1 MKGRGERGGPRSV
14 PPPAS
19 LPLAEA
25 LRELRERTGL
35 SLEALGRRTA
45 YSKSSWE
52 RYLNGKKPAPRKA
65 VVALCALA
73 GEPPG
78 RLLALWDL
86 ADAAWSGRSAR
97 GDGAGEGAGEGDRRA
112 EGRAADAPGTLI
124 GPAGPAGAPSDG
136 GAGGRRRWTAL
147 ALGVAA
153 VAVVAGGMTAGLAAT
168 GDRDRR
174 AQVETEAAPGP
185 YEPRCVGAACEGE
198 QPQRMGCGGPG
209 QVVSLATRSFAPE
222 RRVEL
227 RVGKACNAV
236 WARATGLLPGDRVV
250 VSLPGARA
258 KELRADKAG
267 DSHRYLATSMTAL
280 KGADPAS
287 TKVCVTFAST
297 AKKTCFSG

>member
-1 MKGRGERGGPRSV
+1 MKGRGERGGPPSA
-14 PPPAS
+14 PPPAC

-52 RYLNGKKPAPRKA
+52 RYLNGKKPVPRKA

-73 GEPPG
+73 DEPPG

-97 GDGAGEGAGEGDRRA
+97 GDEAGEGDRRA
-112 EGRAADAPGTLI
+112 EVRAADGPGTLLGPA
-124 GPAGPAGAPSDG
+124 GPAGPAGAAAG
-136 GAGGRRRWTAL
+136 GAEGGRRRWTAL
-147 ALGVAA
+147 ALGIAA
-153 VAVVAGGMTAGLAAT
+153 VAVVAGGVTAGLAAT
-168 GDRDRR
+168 GDRDRG
-174 AQVETEAAPGP
+174 AHVETGAAPGP

-267 DSHRYLATSMTAL
+267 DTHRYLATSMTAL

-287 TKVCVTFAST
+287 TRVCVTFAST

>member
-1 MKGRGERGGPRSV
+1 MKGRGERGGPSA
-14 PPPAS
+14 PPPAC

-52 RYLNGKKPAPRKA
+52 RYLNGKKPVPRKA
-65 VVALCALA
+65 VLALCALA
-73 GEPPG
+73 DEPPG

-97 GDGAGEGAGEGDRRA
+97 GDGAGEGDRPA
-112 EGRAADAPGTLI
+112 EGGTAEGGTAEDPGTLL
-124 GPAGPAGAPSDG
+124 GPAGPASGVAT
-136 GAGGRRRWTAL
+136 GGRRRWTAL
-147 ALGVAA
+147 ALGITA

-174 AQVETEAAPGP
+174 SHVATEPAPGP

-209 QVVSLATRSFAPE
+209 QVVSLATRSFAPG

-258 KELRADKAG
+258 KEVRADEAA
-267 DSHRYLATSMTAL
+267 DTRRYLATSMTAL

-287 TKVCVTFAST
+287 TRVCVTFAST
-297 AKKTCFSG
+297 AKKACFSG

>member
-1 MKGRGERGGPRSV
+1 MKGRGERGGPSA
-14 PPPAS
+14 PPPAC

-52 RYLNGKKPAPRKA
+52 RYLNGKKPVPRTA
-65 VVALCALA
+65 VLALCALA
-73 GEPPG
+73 DEPPG

-97 GDGAGEGAGEGDRRA
+97 GDGAGEGDRPA
-112 EGRAADAPGTLI
+112 AGRAAEAPGTLLGPA
-124 GPAGPAGAPSDG
+124 GPAGPAGAAWG
-136 GAGGRRRWTAL
+136 GATGGRRRWTVL
-147 ALGVAA
+147 ALGIAA
-153 VAVVAGGMTAGLAAT
+153 VAVVAGGVTAGLAAT
-168 GDRDRR
+168 GEGDRR
-174 AQVETEAAPGP
+174 SHVATEPAPGP

-209 QVVSLATRSFAPE
+209 QVVSLATRSFAPG

-227 RVGKACNAV
+227 RVGKACDAV

-258 KELRADKAG
+258 KEVRADEAG
-267 DSHRYLATSMTAL
+267 DARRYLATSMTAL

-287 TKVCVTFAST
+287 TRVCVTFAST

>member
-1 MKGRGERGGPRSV
+1 MKERARRDGRGGPSPA
-14 PPPAS
+14 PPPAC

-35 SLEALGRRTA
+35 SLDALGRRTA

-52 RYLNGKKPAPRKA
+52 RYLNGKKPVPRKA

-73 GEPPG
+73 DEPPG

-97 GDGAGEGAGEGDRRA
+97 GYGASAADGPGGDGA
-112 EGRAADAPGTLI
+112 ADDMGTLV
-124 GPAGPAGAPSDG
+124 GPAGPVPD
-136 GAGGRRRWTAL
+136 GAGGARRRWSAL
-147 ALGVAA
+147 ALGIAAVVVVAA
-153 VAVVAGGMTAGLAAT
+153 GVTAGLAVT
-168 GDRDRR
+168 RDDDRR
-174 AQVETEAAPGP
+174 RDHAASEPGPGP
-185 YEPRCVGAACEGE
+185 YEPRCVGAACEGR
-198 QPQRMGCGGPG
+198 QPQKMGCGGPG

-250 VSLPGARA
+250 VSLPGARV
-258 KELRADKAG
+258 KELRADEAG
-267 DSHRYLATSMTAL
+267 DTRRYLATPMTAL
-280 KGADPAS
+280 KGADPAAA
-287 TKVCVTFAST
+287 TVCVTFART
-297 AKKTCFSG
+297 ATKTCFSG